1 MKSRLL
7 LIALASFALFAGP
20 AEAKRHRHT
29 HHAAAQTTVTVG
41 IAAINDFHGNLEPPK
56 QAALRTD
63 GDGDIRGVPAGG
75 AAYLASAI
83 DSVRAKYR
91 NHLTVSAGDI
101 MGSAP
106 LISALYLDE
115 PAIDVMN
122 RIGVDI
128 NAVGNHEFDYGVQ
141 ELLRKQ
147 SGGCAKYTERQ
158 PCQLEPFKGAKFRFL
173 AANTLTADGKTLF
186 PATTLR
192 SFGKGKSRV
201 TVGFIGMTLK
211 GTSDLVPTS
220 VTKQVHFG
228 DEADIANGLVEKLKK
243 QGADAVV
250 LVIHEGGRTTGK
262 PNPDGCEG
270 LSGGIKPILEKL
282 DSRVDLIISGHTHW
296 NYVCDFAKTNPTRPF
311 LMTSAGLWGEF
322 VTDIK
327 LTIDPRSHQVVAKQ
341 AHNVIVQS
349 KAYVSPR
356 GPVTIDDTIPRFS
369 PRADISAVIAK
380 YKAASQSY
388 IERKVG
394 WLAGPLPKEQGP
406 SWGTGG
412 PLGNLIADAHLAAT
426 AGAGAQIAFTNPFGI
441 RRSLTPAA
449 DNSVTFGDL
458 YLVQP
463 FGSELITMTLKGADL
478 KEAMEQQL
486 DNIAPE
492 QILSSSAGFHLSYD
506 RGKPLGNKIVAMELN
521 GVSID
526 MTKDYRVTVNVF
538 LANGGDSFAAFL
550 KGRDRVIGMTDIT
563 ALEAYLKPN
572 DPARAGAAEQRATDL
587 NPTLKTNNINP
598 PPGTVYK

>member
-1 MKSRLL
+1 MNSRYPLF
-7 LIALASFALFAGP
+7 ALASLALIAGP
-20 AEAKRHRHT
+20 AEAKRKHPA
-29 HHAAAQTTVTVG
+29 HAAGPATVTVG

-56 QAALRTD
+56 QSALRTD
-63 GDGDIRGVPAGG
+63 ANGEIQGVPAGG

-101 MGSAP
+101 VGSAP

-128 NAVGNHEFDYGVQ
+128 NAVGNHEFDFGVQ

-173 AANTLTADGKTLF
+173 AANTFTADGKTLF
-186 PATTLR
+186 PGTALR
-192 SFGKGKSRV
+192 SFGKGKARV
-201 TVGFIGMTLK
+201 TLGFIGMTLK
-211 GTSDLVPTS
+211 GTNDLVPSS
-220 VTKQVHFG
+220 VTAQVHFG
-228 DEADIANGLVEKLKK
+228 DEAEIANGLVEKLKK

-250 LVIHEGGRTTGK
+250 LVIHEGGRTSGK

-270 LSGGIKPILEKL
+270 LYGGIKPILEKL

-296 NYVCDFAKTNPTRPF
+296 NYVCDMAKTNPARPF

-327 LTIDPRSHQVVAKQ
+327 LTIDPRSHKVVGKQ

-349 KAYVSPR
+349 EAYVSPR
-356 GPVTIDDTIPRFS
+356 GAVAIDDSIPRFS
-369 PRADISAVIAK
+369 PRADIAAVIAK
-380 YKAASQSY
+380 YKAASQNF

-394 WLAGPLPKEQGP
+394 WLASPLPKEQGP

-412 PLGNLIADAHLAAT
+412 PLGNLIADSHLAAT
-426 AGAGAQIAFTNPFGI
+426 VGAGAQIAFTNPFGI

-449 DNSVTFGDL
+449 DHSVTFGDL

-486 DNIAPE
+486 DNLAPE
-492 QILSSSAGFHLSYD
+492 QILSSSAGFHISYD
-506 RGKPLGNKIVAMELN
+506 RGKPLGNKIVSMELN
-521 GVSID
+521 GVPID
-526 MTKDYRVTVNVF
+526 PAKDYRVTVNVY
-538 LANGGDSFAAFL
+538 LANGGDSFAAFV
-550 KGRDRVIGMTDIT
+550 KGRDRVIGMTDIA

-572 DPARAGAAEQRATDL
+572 DPPRAGSAEQRATDL
-587 NPTLKTNNINP
+587 NPTLKTNNLNP

>member
-1 MKSRLL
+1 MKSRYSF
-7 LIALASFALFAGP
+7 IALASLALIAGP
-20 AEAKRHRHT
+20 VEAKRKHPAR
-29 HHAAAQTTVTVG
+29 APATVTVG

-56 QAALRTD
+56 QAALRID
-63 GDGDIRGVPAGG
+63 AQGEIRGVPAGG

-83 DSVRAKYR
+83 DSVRGKYR

-115 PAIDVMN
+115 PSVDVMN

-128 NAVGNHEFDYGVQ
+128 NAVGNHEFDFGVQ
-141 ELLRKQ
+141 ELQRKQ

-158 PCQLEPFKGAKFRFL
+158 PCQLEPFKGAKFRLL
-173 AANTLTADGKTLF
+173 AANTFTADGKTLF
-186 PATTLR
+186 PATALR
-192 SFGKGKSRV
+192 SFGRGRSRV
-201 TVGFIGMTLK
+201 TLGFIGMTLK
-211 GTSDLVPTS
+211 GTTDLVPTS

-228 DEADIANGLVEKLKK
+228 DEAEIANGLVEQLKK

-250 LVIHEGGRTTGK
+250 LVIHEGGRTSGK

-282 DSRVDLIISGHTHW
+282 DSRIDLIISGHTHW
-296 NYVCDFAKTNPTRPF
+296 NYVCDLAQTNPARPF

-327 LTIDPRSHQVVAKQ
+327 LTIDPRHHKVVAKQ

-349 KAYVSPR
+349 EAYVSPR
-356 GPVTIDDTIPRFS
+356 GPVDIDDTIPRFS

-394 WLAGPLPKEQGP
+394 WLAAPLPKEQGP

-412 PLGNLIADAHLAAT
+412 PLGNLIADSQLVAT

-449 DNSVTFGDL
+449 DHSVTFGDL

-492 QILSSSAGFHLSYD
+492 QILASSAGFQISYD
-506 RGKPLGNKIVAMELN
+506 RGKPLGNKIVSMALN
-521 GVSID
+521 GVAID
-526 MTKDYRVTVNVF
+526 PAKDYRVTVNVY

-550 KGRDRVIGMTDIT
+550 KGRDRVIGMTDIA
-563 ALEAYLKPN
+563 ALEAYLKPS
-572 DPARAGAAEQRATDL
+572 DPPRAGPAEQRATDL